1 MQKSNAFWEREQ
13 VYEKLSYLLSAQVSL
28 ADALHILKQEH
39 ILSEFRKGKTLSNI
53 LREKRMPTYIVSRIT
68 QGEKTGT
75 LYEACN
81 DISSMLHKEKEI
93 RNKIILS
100 LLYPCVLFLVTGGIV
115 IFLVVYIFPKMTPL
129 FMSMKATLPFTTR
142 TVLWASDSL
151 IHYWWVYIIIIGV
164 LFSVTIYVKEYI
176 LFNVF
181 FVKDWYITQK
191 TSQYFSR
198 IGSYIQSGI
207 GLDEATQECAAMEN
221 SKFFKTVLV
230 HISICVRQG
239 ISFSYVIEKHNIF
252 PKEIASMIM
261 VGENSGKLGDM
272 CKKIGEV
279 YEKKFSDYT
288 RILTSAVEPI
298 SMLGMGLIVGFIA
311 LSMITPL
318 YSITQHVQ

>member
-75 LYEACN
+75 LYEACT

-100 LLYPCVLFLVTGGIV
+100 LLYPCVLFFVTTGIV

-142 TVLWASDSL
+142 TVLWVSDSL
-151 IHYWWVYIIIIGV
+151 MHYWWLYIIIIGV

-221 SKFFKTVLV
+221 SKFFKIVLV

-239 ISFSYVIEKHNIF
+239 ISFSYVIEKHAIF